1 MPSITQFNDFMASTG
16 PAYLKSADAV
26 INEAVKNNYVLS
38 RLLKEKASETLVQGG
53 TSIKDVIVFDDAST
67 YQKYQPNDTFTWS
80 NPQVTDTLSAPWRF
94 SMDYMSWTDQEVE
107 LNDGDAKVMYKR
119 LKRIKEMRMWTSML
133 NGMEN
138 DLWAPSQGNSTN
150 MEGSG
155 GKEPY
160 GLPAFITE
168 DIGAV
173 TTFGE
178 RGGRP
183 IGWTT
188 VLGIDSDTDGR
199 WSNQISFY
207 DRALDHNAVP
217 ASYTFSGFNS
227 GTRQVGGLFTA
238 FDEMFLKV
246 QFKAPLTQR
255 QYFEETNLNRQMIL
269 CSRAGVNQYKRA
281 LRASNDML
289 VSPQDS
295 AYNTPT
301 FSGIPLEYCSNLDDA
316 AIFPNGNATVAD
328 TKAGRDAATLVTTS
342 GGSETGTTTIDKGAR
357 YWFVNGQYLTPIFH
371 STRYMKKHDVMRHPN
386 QPFTWVQPVDCW
398 WNLFCNSRQRHGII
412 APVNVAD

>member
-138 DLWAPSQGNSTN
+138 DLWAPSQGNYSN
-150 MEGSG
+150 METG

-183 IGWTT
+183 IGWTN
-188 VLGIDSDTDGR
+188 VLGIDPDTDGR

-342 GGSETGTTTIDKGAR
+342 GGSETGSTTIDKGAR